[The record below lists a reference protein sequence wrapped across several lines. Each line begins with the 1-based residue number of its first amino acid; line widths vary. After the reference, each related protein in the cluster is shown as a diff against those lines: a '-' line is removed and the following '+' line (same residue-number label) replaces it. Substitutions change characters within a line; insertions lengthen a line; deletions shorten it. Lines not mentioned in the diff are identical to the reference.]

1 MLMTCAVICWKDYTT
16 KWQEYF
22 DYINIMSYDRVMGN
36 SSTPGQ
42 HASYNDFVNDMNY
55 WITKFQAPKS
65 KIVGGLPFYGY
76 SWDNDVN
83 KDEVGAIRFNGILTH
98 FGKTYDVKRNS
109 RC

>member
-1 MLMTCAVICWKDYTT
+1 
-16 KWQEYF
+16 
-22 DYINIMSYDRVMGN
+22 
-36 SSTPGQ
+36 
-42 HASYNDFVNDMNY
+42 MNY

-98 FGKTYDVKRNS
+98 FGKDV
-109 RC
+109 